1 MSEILLQ
8 YDYIPILMSEIF
20 PSNLEMY
27 IFENGWSI
35 CIASV
40 RLKIYASNLLQIEK
54 PREPPVRVTGVIRGS
69 EKPSIFVPAN
79 EPNSGQWF
87 YVDVPMIARA
97 CELPENT
104 VYIEDINENVSPT
117 NPYPVPKDVN
127 TLIRH
132 SVMPEDH
139 LKYTFTW

>member
-40 RLKIYASNLLQIEK
+40 RLKIYAGLLQIEK
-54 PREPPVRVTGVIRGS
+54 PSKPPVRVTGVIRGS
-69 EKPSIFVPAN
+69 EKPSIFVPTY
-79 EPNSGQWF
+79 EPSGGQ
-87 YVDVPMIARA
+87 
-97 CELPENT
+97 
-104 VYIEDINENVSPT
+104 
-117 NPYPVPKDVN
+117 
-127 TLIRH
+127 
-132 SVMPEDH
+132 
-139 LKYTFTW
+139 

>member
-40 RLKIYASNLLQIEK
+40 RLKIYASYLLQIEK
-54 PREPPVRVTGVIRGS
+54 PRELPVRVTGVIRGS
-69 EKPSIFVPAN
+69 EKPSIFVPTY
-79 EPNSGQWF
+79 EPSGGQ
-87 YVDVPMIARA
+87 
-97 CELPENT
+97 
-104 VYIEDINENVSPT
+104 
-117 NPYPVPKDVN
+117 
-127 TLIRH
+127 
-132 SVMPEDH
+132 
-139 LKYTFTW
+139 